1 MKRMKTDI
9 KSLILGAVVA
19 LAAVCLGEGIARADC
34 DYAPTETEDQAGYDR
49 AFSYAEAMADV
60 LEGAGRGYNCEVIQL
75 QDGSF
80 EAQCDEVA
88 HAVES
93 RACSGWAF
101 GFGLGENDG
110 ESMYEACM
118 VIALHTGLVSL

>member
-1 MKRMKTDI
+1 MQNI
-9 KSLILGAVVA
+9 KAVLVGGLLGILSTLGGVK
-19 LAAVCLGEGIARADC
+19 LAHADC
-34 DYAPTETEDQAGYDR
+34 DQDVTRAAQVEGDTYADAL
-49 AFSYAEAMADV
+49 ADV
-60 LEGAGRGYNCEVIQL
+60 LEGAGRGYNCEVIEL

-101 GFGLGENDG
+101 GFGLGETDAEG
-110 ESMYEACM
+110 MYEACM
-118 VIALHTGLVSL
+118 VVALHTGAVSL

>member
-1 MKRMKTDI
+1 MQNI
-9 KSLILGAVVA
+9 KAVLVGGLLGILSTLGGVK
-19 LAAVCLGEGIARADC
+19 LAHADC
-34 DYAPTETEDQAGYDR
+34 DYPEGDT
-49 AFSYAEAMADV
+49 YAEAMTDV
-60 LEGAGRGYNCEVIQL
+60 LEGAGRGYNCEVIEL

-93 RACSGWAF
+93 RACSAWAF
-101 GFGLGENDG
+101 GFGLGEDDG

-118 VIALHTGLVSL
+118 VVALHTGVVR

>member
-1 MKRMKTDI
+1 MQNI
-9 KSLILGAVVA
+9 KAVLVGGLLGILATLGGVK
-19 LAAVCLGEGIARADC
+19 LAHADC
-34 DYAPTETEDQAGYDR
+34 DYPLTVTAGDTY
-49 AFSYAEAMADV
+49 SEAMTDV

-80 EAQCDEVA
+80 EAQCDEVS

-93 RACSGWAF
+93 RACSAWAF
-101 GFGLGENDG
+101 GFGLGEDDG

-118 VIALHTGLVSL
+118 VVALHTGAVK